1 MERAVAMSIVSCR
14 FCCEGDGDEHLVL
27 CNGDVG
33 QVGRLDAEVR
43 HVNGAGCR
51 SRDRI
56 AHNFTLHVK
65 DLFVGLAVQRQIAG
79 QLKMNSL
86 PIAVVRR

>member
-14 FCCEGDGDEHLVL
+14 FCCEGDGDKHLVL

-43 HVNGAGCR
+43 HVNGTGCR

-56 AHNFTLHVK
+56 SNYLSLHVK
-65 DLFVGLAVQRQIAG
+65 DLFVGFAMHRQVAG
-79 QLKMNSL
+79 
-86 PIAVVRR
+86 

>member
-1 MERAVAMSIVSCR
+1 MERARAMSMVSCR
-14 FCCEGDGDEHLVL
+14 FCCEGDGNEYLVL
-27 CNGDVG
+27 CNGDVC

-51 SRDRI
+51 SGYCV
-56 AHNFTLHVK
+56 AHDFPLHVK
-65 DLFVGLAVQRQIAG
+65 DFFVSLAVQRQIAG

-86 PIAVVRR
+86 PIAVIRR

>member
-14 FCCEGDGDEHLVL
+14 FCCEGDGDKHLVL

-43 HVNGAGCR
+43 HVNGAGR
-51 SRDRI
+51 RARDRL
-56 AHNFTLHVK
+56 AHDLALHIK
-65 DLFVGLAVQRQIAG
+65 DLFVGLTVHGQVAG
-79 QLKMNSL
+79 QLKMNGL
-86 PIAVVRR
+86 PISIACR